1 MSREN
6 LQKEHA
12 EETEEEKE
20 EVSPGW
26 IKISAHSFKRIRKR
40 VNNAVKNGWHSKVDN
55 KSVTMNTVKIF
66 LQDIVSG
73 KFNNAEEA
81 KKMYSNNV
89 YTDEQKIRKSDKI
102 PDRKRDM
109 IEVYDQVSKN
119 FLTPRLIPDMDYV
132 PIYNKS
138 DTTDMSDS
146 ETEEET
152 AQRRQGLKILSPDQM
167 LSRLNISLAQLK
179 AGKNSRKL
187 ENEIRCIDQK
197 KTKQDNL

>member
-1 MSREN
+1 
-6 LQKEHA
+6 
-12 EETEEEKE
+12 
-20 EVSPGW
+20 
-26 IKISAHSFKRIRKR
+26 
-40 VNNAVKNGWHSKVDN
+40 
-55 KSVTMNTVKIF
+55 MNTVKFF

-89 YTDEQKIRKSDKI
+89 YTDEQKTRKSDKI

-119 FLTPRLIPDMDYV
+119 FLTPRSIPDMDYV
-132 PIYNKS
+132 PIYDKS

-152 AQRRQGLKILSPDQM
+152 AQRRQGLKILSSDQM

-197 KTKQDNL
+197 KTKQNNL